1 MNEKNT
7 RPVRVSSERTVR
19 KAAPERGNRP
29 PQNTPKKNTQ
39 KSAKKAP
46 AAQRDP
52 MIQQKSKP
60 MGFLTVRNAL
70 IIAAAAVILICAPL
84 GIYAIA
90 TSAANNQE
98 AEENLLGIQPVTAE
112 PTGEEMVVSDPQGE
126 GATTDPDGEPD
137 PDTPGENTTGT
148 YKQGDTSGE
157 VARIQA
163 RLMALGYMAKAETT
177 EYFGTATESA
187 LKLFQKVE
195 GLTEDGIAGAEVQQ
209 KLFAENTAFFTLAEG
224 SKNNAVMQMQQR
236 LSALK
241 YLSAEATGYFGSETA
256 KAVKNFQQ
264 KNGLTVDGKVGIS
277 TWNKLNGSDAVKA
290 DAGNTADAT
299 KAPAA

>member
-7 RPVRVSSERTVR
+7 RPVRISSERTVR
-19 KAAPERGNRP
+19 KAAPERGNRS

-39 KSAKKAP
+39 KPAKKAP

-52 MIQQKSKP
+52 MIKQKSKP
-60 MGFLTVRNAL
+60 QGFLTVRNAL
-70 IIAAAAVILICAPL
+70 IIAAAAVVLICAPL
-84 GIYAIA
+84 GIYAISA
-90 TSAANNQE
+90 SAAKNQE

-112 PTGEEMVVSDPQGE
+112 PTGEETVVSDPQGE
-126 GATTDPDGEPD
+126 DGETDTGEGDTQPD
-137 PDTPGENTTGT
+137 ATGENTTGT

-195 GLTEDGIAGAEVQQ
+195 GLTEDGIAGAEVQK

-224 SKNNAVMQMQQR
+224 SKNAAVMQMQQR

-256 KAVKNFQQ
+256 KAVKNFQR

-290 DAGNTADAT
+290 DAGNTAEQS
-299 KAPAA
+299 